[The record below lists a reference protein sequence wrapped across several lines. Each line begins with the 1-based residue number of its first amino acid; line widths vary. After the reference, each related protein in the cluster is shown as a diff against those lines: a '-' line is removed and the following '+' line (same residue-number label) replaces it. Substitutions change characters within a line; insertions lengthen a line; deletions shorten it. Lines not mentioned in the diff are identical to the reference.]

1 LLDVKDSTPQWSIEQ
16 LEAWGY
22 APIQH
27 LDPGANSTVQKLQGM
42 NGPEYWFTFQNF
54 YVITRYNRSPM
65 YAMAVNQLAQAI
77 AESVNKTEPAT
88 Q

>member
-1 LLDVKDSTPQWSIEQ
+1 MSSLQT
-16 LEAWGY
+16 
-22 APIQH
+22 
-27 LDPGANSTVQKLQGM
+27 LQG
-42 NGPEYWFTFQNF
+42 GSGSEYWFTFQNF

-77 AESVNKTEPAT
+77 AEGVNAQESAA